1 MLLVDN
7 CTAHQMDELDLPDGL
22 SLHFLLTNLT
32 RSTQP
37 SDMGMI
43 VSIKVGYKSI
53 ELTYLL
59 GIFNE
64 EGGYKSASC
73 AWEGKKAVCR
83 RIAYG
88 GKPHILDAMEILSGI
103 WNTDGSYDKIYGI
116 KRC

>member
-32 RSTQP
+32 HSTQP

-59 GIFNE
+59 GIFNK

-73 AWEGKKAVCR
+73 AWAGKKAVCR